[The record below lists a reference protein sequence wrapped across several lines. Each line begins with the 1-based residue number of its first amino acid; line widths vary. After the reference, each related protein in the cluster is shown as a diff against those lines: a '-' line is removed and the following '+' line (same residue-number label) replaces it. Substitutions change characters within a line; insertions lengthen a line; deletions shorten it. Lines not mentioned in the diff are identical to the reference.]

1 MYTKK
6 LTKKEQNTLWCLI
19 NYPTLNDKAVAKKTR
34 LKLSTITAIR
44 RRFREKEHFHTV
56 NIPNF
61 YRIGYELLSVEYG
74 PFNEAVP
81 VEKRIKY
88 FKEYLEKDPNSI
100 FALMGR
106 SNGIVFSV
114 ASNYAEV
121 NSHYENME
129 MFFTSHNL
137 TEDAGWSRAI
147 FPFQTSTFWNFF
159 DFSPVI
165 RYSYD
170 IKRKINLRDFSSLKN
185 VDPVRLS
192 KKEKRVLYGLV
203 KYPEESDNSVAD
215 RFGVSRQAVSTIKKR
230 FGKEDLITTKRI
242 LNFEFTKCELVVFAY
257 TYFGT
262 RAPIEMRKTGL
273 DFTKESAPTFVG
285 ISSNFENI
293 LMAAMKSYPEFEKLK
308 EKILSFYK
316 THLSIAKPPEILLF
330 PVEDI
335 LYIKNLTFHELLGDF
350 LGFTEKKRKARS

>member
-1 MYTKK
+1 MHTKR
-6 LTKKEQNTLWCLI
+6 LTKKEQKTLWCLM

-44 RRFREKEHFHTV
+44 RRFREKEYYRRV

-61 YRIGYELLSVEYG
+61 YRLGYELLSVEYG

-81 VEKRIKY
+81 VENRIKY
-88 FKEYLEKDPNSI
+88 FKEYLENDPNSI

-106 SNGIVFSV
+106 SSGIVFSV
-114 ASNYAEV
+114 AKNYAV
-121 NSHYENME
+121 SNSHYENME

-137 TEDAGWSRAI
+137 TDEAGWKRAI
-147 FPFQTSTFWNFF
+147 FPFQTSNFWNFF

-170 IKRKINLRDFSSLKN
+170 IKRKINLKDFASQKD
-185 VDPVRLS
+185 VDVIRLT
-192 KKEKRVLYGLV
+192 KKEKRVIYGLV
-203 KYPEESDNSVAD
+203 KYPEQSDNRVAD
-215 RFGVSRQAVSTIKKR
+215 RFDVSRQAVSTIKRR
-230 FGKEDLITTKRI
+230 FAKEDLITTKRVMN
-242 LNFEFTKCELVVFAY
+242 LEFTKCELVIFAY

-262 RAPIEMRKTGL
+262 RAPMEMRETGL
-273 DFTKESAPTFVG
+273 DFTKNNAPTFVG

-293 LMAAMKSYPEFEKLK
+293 LMAAMRNYPEFEKLK

-330 PVEDI
+330 PIEDI
-335 LYIKNLTFHELLGDF
+335 LYTKNLTFHGLLGKS
-350 LGFTEKKRKARS
+350 LGFPEKKIKAR